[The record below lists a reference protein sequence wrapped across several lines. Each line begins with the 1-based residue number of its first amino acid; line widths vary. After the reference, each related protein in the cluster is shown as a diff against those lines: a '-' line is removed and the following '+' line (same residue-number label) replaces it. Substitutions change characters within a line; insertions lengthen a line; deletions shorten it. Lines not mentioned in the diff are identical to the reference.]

1 MERARFTAVAEVVE
15 SLGAHTVRAFAIPHD
30 FTDGFQ
36 AAFWRRPEAYLDP
49 QIRAASST
57 FAQLPR
63 ADVEPGIN
71 QLRRD
76 LESGYWERRH
86 ADLLNTDSVDYGH
99 RVLIAGW

>member
-1 MERARFTAVAEVVE
+1 MERSRFTALAEVVE
-15 SLGAHTVRAFAIPHD
+15 SLDAHTVRPFAIPHD

-57 FAQLPR
+57 FAQLPLT
-63 ADVEPGIN
+63 DVDPGIN

-76 LESGYWERRH
+76 LNSGDWERRH
-86 ADLLNTDSVDYGH
+86 VDLLSADSIDYGH
-99 RVLIAGW
+99 RVLIAG